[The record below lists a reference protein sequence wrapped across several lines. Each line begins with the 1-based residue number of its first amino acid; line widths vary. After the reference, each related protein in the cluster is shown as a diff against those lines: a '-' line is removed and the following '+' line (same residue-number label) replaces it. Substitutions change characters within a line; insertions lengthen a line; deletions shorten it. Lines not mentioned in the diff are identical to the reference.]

1 MTLVKWSRF
10 ANIIERAY
18 LVATCHHISAVHKCL
33 HFKLTKLKNKSI
45 LKCCCYGNSCTIKI
59 NKNSITKKNLTL
71 YYHLLFCRKSRKL
84 MINIFI

>member
-1 MTLVKWSRF
+1 MALVKWSRF
-10 ANIIERAY
+10 ANITERAI

-59 NKNSITKKNLTL
+59 NKNSITKKLNSVLSPIIL
-71 YYHLLFCRKSRKL
+71 SKELQ
-84 MINIFI
+84 IND

>member
-59 NKNSITKKNLTL
+59 NKNSITKKLNSILSPIIL
-71 YYHLLFCRKSRKL
+71 SKEPQ
-84 MINIFI
+84 IND